1 MQACSGTVFW
11 AYNFIKRRWLKKKLF
26 IPTKSSNSDLL
37 LNFVA
42 FRISREVN
50 PVPAIANFTDLN
62 QEVFLLAAYGNV
74 NGSFYGC
81 YCCTFVFFLFVH
93 LPFVYVLT
101 IAEYLWVWYEELC
114 RSGNVLPIE
123 AECSESEICIISLAC
138 VSSETHNLRRAF
150 LRIKETQKGR
160 GGGGGAFW

>member
-1 MQACSGTVFW
+1 MQACNGTVFW
-11 AYNFIKRRWLKKKLF
+11 TYNFCINRRWFKRILF

-37 LNFVA
+37 LNFDA

-74 NGSFYGC
+74 EGLFYGC
-81 YCCTFVFFLFVH
+81 YCCTFVLFFVC

-101 IAEYLWVWYEELC
+101 IIEWRWVWDEETW
-114 RSGNVLPIE
+114 RSRSVLSTE
-123 AECSESEICIISLAC
+123 AEGALRLMITYSEFGICIILFI
-138 VSSETHNLRRAF
+138 ENW
-150 LRIKETQKGR
+150 IIG
-160 GGGGGAFW
+160 